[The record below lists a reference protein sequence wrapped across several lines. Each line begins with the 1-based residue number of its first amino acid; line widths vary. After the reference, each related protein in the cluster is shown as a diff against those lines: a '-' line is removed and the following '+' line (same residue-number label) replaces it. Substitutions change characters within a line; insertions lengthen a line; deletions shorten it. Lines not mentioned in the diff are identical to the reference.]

1 MRARNKESIGI
12 LRCCWLAAAGL
23 LAGCS
28 INDYG
33 TCPPDGEDGRY
44 SLRIQMMVPNAGIG
58 TRASDHKEEPGS
70 VAENFIDIN
79 DLRILIYDGEDGS
92 LAMEIDQ
99 AKLEEGHVPS
109 DTYTSYFIKVG
120 PIDPDW
126 IPNKLESFRIMV
138 LANWNSFDSSAG
150 DTRYPFSGTNIGAE
164 SPYSIYK
171 NDRDFNFRMPQSS
184 NESAWLPFMAES
196 GGRYIPMFG
205 ISEILSIKNSS
216 SAASSD
222 GPTIDAGRISML
234 RSIAKVEIID
244 ESGDAITSVALSKSN
259 QYGRFIPDITGENS
273 QWEDQWGDGTVQI
286 VTPSLPANPLSLSD
300 LKFVQGPDWE
310 NKKTFVAYI
319 PEMDLSAG
327 RPSFNMVSGQKQL
340 SPAPFDNYDESGKV
354 VTDENAHLQ
363 AVLRNHIYRYKVT
376 VRDDASLALTLHVLP
391 WDMEYDEH
399 PWYFEEPRVKEYL
412 TWTTTTGEVE
422 NPDEVD
428 QGEEPRYKSNGYK
441 DDPKT
446 LTLTMKNSR
455 IEYVEGTFTLTAPRN
470 CKWYAQLVSLG
481 GKPDAFFFV
490 DGSQEVEVELKDAD
504 GNVVKDADGNPKTV
518 KETQLIYGPDSGSGT
533 IDGEQIHLRI
543 AARYDSVKD
552 YDNVARLVIMVVYPD
567 NMEHEVKVVAPVVV
581 NGPDNEPKIVD
592 NYTIFQ
598 PISIW

>member
-12 LRCCWLAAAGL
+12 LGCCWLAAAGL

-70 VAENFIDIN
+70 VAENYIDIN
-79 DLRILIYDGEDGS
+79 DLRILIYDGKDGGS

-99 AKLEEGHVPS
+99 AEDLVKDRLSS
-109 DTYTSYFIKVG
+109 DTYTSYTIKVG

-138 LANWNSFDSSAG
+138 LANWNSFDSSAENI
-150 DTRYPFSGTNIGAE
+150 RYPFSGTSIGAE

-205 ISEILSIKNSS
+205 ISKELSINAAN

-234 RSIAKVEIID
+234 RSIAKVEIVD
-244 ESGDAITSVALSKSN
+244 ESGGDAIASVALSKSN

-273 QWEDQWGDGTVQI
+273 NWDDQWGDGTVQI
-286 VTPSLPANPLSLSD
+286 VNPSLPAKPGSLSD
-300 LKFVQGPDWE
+300 LKFVHGPDWE

-319 PEMDLSAG
+319 PEMDLSAE
-327 RPSFNMVSGQKQL
+327 RPFFNMYSGQKQL

-391 WDMEYDEH
+391 WEMEYDNH

-412 TWTTTTGEVE
+412 TWTTAEVE
-422 NPDEVD
+422 NPDEVE

-441 DDPKT
+441 DDTET
-446 LTLTMKNSR
+446 LTLTMKPG
-455 IEYVEGTFTLTAPRN
+455 VDDFAKATFVLDEPEN
-470 CKWYAQLVSLG
+470 CRWYAQLVPLY
-481 GKPDAFFFV
+481 GKGDAFYFADE
-490 DGSQEVEVELKDAD
+490 DGAEIKTN
-504 GNVVKDADGNPKTV
+504 GGNPEGIINGAPCT
-518 KETQLIYGPDSGSGT
+518 
-533 IDGEQIHLRI
+533 LRI
-543 AARYDSVKD
+543 KNRLESVNDRNNEAK
-552 YDNVARLVIMVVYPD
+552 LVIFVEYPD
-567 NMEHEVKVVAPVVV
+567 KNSREVKVVKAVVV
-581 NGPDNEPKIVD
+581 DDESKVEGKRTID
-592 NYTIFQ
+592 NYTIVQ
-598 PISIW
+598 ERTDIY